1 MTIPMVRLPRFLLA
15 AAASTFL
22 NAIFVVS
29 VALPPSSISS
39 PQLSDNSRPFQAA
52 SYPPEQLSPL
62 PPSMPLVSAAKAI
75 RKKKSPP
82 PPKKSHTPAQTPRH
96 NKAAELLKLTHVPLK
111 TSCQILRTF
120 YNMTQ
125 GSYWSNQDGWQYV
138 DSVAIP
144 GPQPGRPPTGRRQHS
159 NIEVSRRQVK
169 PSADSDSQPFV
180 ASSSGNLNRARN
192 IVQND
197 NSVDD
202 SSSSGPETHPDNH
215 PDTMPRPPE
224 GGNDDRPRGAHDV
237 GEDPSSMP
245 GTNPSTELDVDNCC
259 GWYGVVC
266 IGPDG
271 KFPPH
276 WPPFDEDLISSRF
289 STSDPVLSTAPLE
302 HFNKRREPYYS
313 YHDRQWRHH
322 HLGGN
327 RGGRGRDDGHDGD
340 DGIYDGRTDDGESR
354 TPQGPEDS
362 PINMPGDTAPDWGEG
377 SKMPDIDD
385 WYIIELHLGFN
396 GLVGLVPDILS
407 KLVNLMILDLSSN
420 ELEGQIPES
429 YSNLTR
435 LERFDIG
442 SNKITGPFP
451 VSVTK
456 MINIQELVLKNNY
469 FAGHLPIELLQLKR
483 LTELSIANNEFDGL
497 LPQGLFSSL
506 KKLRVFNINQNG
518 FTGEISSDV
527 GGLTGLIKFAAR
539 ANEFTGNI
547 PKEFGNCKLLSS
559 ILQPERN
566 VKRLTRTIVNRNLGD
581 NHLTGEIPESIYT
594 LRNLKILDLP
604 GNKLSGKI
612 SPEIGNMAGLT
623 KLILSHN
630 NFNDSLPVEIQNL
643 KRLESMVVNYN
654 SFSGVFPVAR
664 APPLMTFCLVQPNSF
679 QGCPSNA
686 SVENSTTLAYQ
697 CNLDCSDRVLHPDI
711 YTISSRI
718 LFTAVAA
725 IVLGIIL

>member
-1 MTIPMVRLPRFLLA
+1 
-15 AAASTFL
+15 
-22 NAIFVVS
+22 
-29 VALPPSSISS
+29 
-39 PQLSDNSRPFQAA
+39 
-52 SYPPEQLSPL
+52 
-62 PPSMPLVSAAKAI
+62 
-75 RKKKSPP
+75 
-82 PPKKSHTPAQTPRH
+82 
-96 NKAAELLKLTHVPLK
+96 
-111 TSCQILRTF
+111 
-120 YNMTQ
+120 
-125 GSYWSNQDGWQYV
+125 
-138 DSVAIP
+138 
-144 GPQPGRPPTGRRQHS
+144 
-159 NIEVSRRQVK
+159 
-169 PSADSDSQPFV
+169 
-180 ASSSGNLNRARN
+180 
-192 IVQND
+192 
-197 NSVDD
+197 
-202 SSSSGPETHPDNH
+202 
-215 PDTMPRPPE
+215 
-224 GGNDDRPRGAHDV
+224 
-237 GEDPSSMP
+237 
-245 GTNPSTELDVDNCC
+245 
-259 GWYGVVC
+259 
-266 IGPDG
+266 
-271 KFPPH
+271 
-276 WPPFDEDLISSRF
+276 
-289 STSDPVLSTAPLE
+289 
-302 HFNKRREPYYS
+302 
-313 YHDRQWRHH
+313 
-322 HLGGN
+322 
-327 RGGRGRDDGHDGD
+327 
-340 DGIYDGRTDDGESR
+340 
-354 TPQGPEDS
+354 
-362 PINMPGDTAPDWGEG
+362 MPGDTAPDWGEG

-456 MINIQELVLKNNY
+456 MINIQ
-469 FAGHLPIELLQLKR
+469 
-483 LTELSIANNEFDGL
+483 ELSIANNEFDGL